1 MKKVTIEIKIEST
14 AHRIDY
20 LLLENKNLNPQT
32 HFRFINGDWVAKLS
46 DFPIDND
53 YDLDVLI
60 IAIGNPMTTSVMS
73 VTIDGIS
80 KGTFKLYK
88 PFNKNG
94 YGQFNQ
100 AIPV

>member
-1 MKKVTIEIKIEST
+1 MKKATIEIKIEST
-14 AHRIDY
+14 SHRIDY

-32 HFRFINGDWVAKLS
+32 HFRFLNGDWVAKLS

-53 YDLDVLI
+53 GDLDILI
-60 IAIGNPMTTSVMS
+60 IAIGNPASNSVMS
-73 VTIDGIS
+73 ITIDGVF
-80 KGTFKLYK
+80 KGTFNLYK

-100 AIPV
+100 AISI